1 MATADSVK
9 AKLQGLIDA
18 ANAKTGGSDA
28 DLSTAVDTLIA
39 GFGAGGG
46 GGGDE
51 YLAMLNGDNIPSKG
65 GTLAIPDGVT
75 RIPQYFYDTVLSR
88 IESLT
93 VTIPDSVKSIEKYAF
108 GNVGNMYA
116 GRYTTFKFNRTVEEI
131 GIYAF
136 NGSRYCTYENIPESI
151 KSIGDRAFKSGCTA
165 TSPYSADLIFPNL
178 EVISVDAFQD
188 FNFSGANVYI
198 GNKITAIGVRA
209 FSFQNSPTFTLTIDR
224 AEDAISGAPWGA
236 TNATIIWTG
245 DS

>member
-18 ANAKTGGSDA
+18 ANAKTGGADA
-28 DLSTAVDTLIA
+28 DLSTAVDTLIS

-46 GGGDE
+46 GEE
-51 YLAMLNGDNIPSKG
+51 YLAMLNGDNMPSKG
-65 GTLAIPDGVT
+65 ETLAIPDGVT
-75 RIPQYFYDTVLSR
+75 RIPQYFYDTLLSG
-88 IESLT
+88 IEHLT

-108 GNVGNMYA
+108 RNVGNLYA

-131 GIYAF
+131 GMYAF
-136 NGSRYCTYENIPESI
+136 NAARYCMLEGIPETI
-151 KSIGDRAFKSGCTA
+151 KSIGERAFQTVGTH
-165 TSPYSADLIFPNL
+165 TSSYSSDLIFPNIETIGKEAL
-178 EVISVDAFQD
+178 AN

-198 GNKITAIGVRA
+198 GNKITAIGSYGLG
-209 FSFQNSPTFTLTIDR
+209 FYNTPTCTITIER

-236 TNATIIWTG
+236 INATIIWTG

>member
-46 GGGDE
+46 GEE
-51 YLAMLNGDNIPSKG
+51 YLAMLNGDNMPSEG

-75 RIPQYFYDTVLSR
+75 QIQQYFYDGVLSS

-93 VTIPDSVKSIEKYAF
+93 VTIPDSVKTIKKYAF
-108 GNVGNMYA
+108 RNVGNMYS
-116 GRYTTFKFNRTVEEI
+116 GRNTTFKFNRTVE
-131 GIYAF
+131 
-136 NGSRYCTYENIPESI
+136 
-151 KSIGDRAFKSGCTA
+151 SIGDYAFQGARYCAFEGIPETVKSIYQRAFNQASNH
-165 TSPYSADLIFPNL
+165 TSSYSADLIFPDIETIGQ
-178 EVISVDAFQD
+178 EVFAD

-209 FSFQNSPTFTLTIDR
+209 FSFKNNPTFTLTINR